1 MAPRLQDQVFKP
13 ILFSAPSLWHLPSAS
28 RPYLSE
34 CRLHIVLPSQSS
46 VVINWHYYM
55 LSRETVFLCKK
66 TSAEAHKID
75 AISRFVKTEGQS
87 RLLTRSVEDDVSHNE
102 HQDLQA
108 FQIRSECLSAYVHG
122 ERGRS
127 ASQLSCGLS
136 KRKDSLSGGLGDT
149 ITRYRYRS
157 LFTQSSLDPFRS
169 QTSCERKLTQQR
181 VY

>member
-1 MAPRLQDQVFKP
+1 MTGYIFESLIPFDSCLLTPISYFLLTVSRSTLQQCD
-13 ILFSAPSLWHLPSAS
+13 LRTAHS
-28 RPYLSE
+28 
-34 CRLHIVLPSQSS
+34 CRG
-46 VVINWHYYM
+46 
-55 LSRETVFLCKK
+55 
-66 TSAEAHKID
+66 AE
-75 AISRFVKTEGQS
+75 GCN
-87 RLLTRSVEDDVSHNE
+87 LTRSVEDDVSYNE